1 MTHRER
7 HDSRARI
14 FKLIDQVNDEDKVR
28 VGTAMAIIGGKD
40 LTKASLKKEYLK
52 KFHFQQLQLCKSVS
66 VLEPYL
72 LPSMEQM
79 MDNEQTL
86 LSFLLQQQNQTMTTT
101 DPTLFD
107 FKSPLELEL
116 ILIRDAQM

>member
-1 MTHRER
+1 
-7 HDSRARI
+7 
-14 FKLIDQVNDEDKVR
+14 
-28 VGTAMAIIGGKD
+28 MAIIGGKD

-52 KFHFQQLQLCKSVS
+52 KFQFQQLQLCKSVS
-66 VLEPYL
+66 ILEPYL

-86 LSFLLQQQNQTMTTT
+86 LSFLLQQQNQTMTTM

-107 FKSPLELEL
+107 FKSPLEFEL